1 MIGLIK
7 NKLAKYPN
15 VKAFLKSPWNW
26 FYAAYLTIKY
36 VDKWKKFPA
45 FVINGSVRLKISKIK
60 DATLEINDKL
70 VIEQWLFGDERI
82 VISLSHKSKCV
93 IQNEFVIGN
102 GVRIFVA
109 PDASLVIKGKEN
121 ESRSGITANSIIMV
135 YKSLEIGKDCII
147 AWDTFITD
155 CDWHGIEGKSS
166 IKETIIGDHVW
177 VGVGAKILKGSVI
190 NNNSIVTTLS
200 VVLAGSY
207 QESSLISGNPAKIV
221 KTNIAPWS
229 REMLPKHIS
238 FEVN

>member
-36 VDKWKKFPA
+36 VDKWEKFPC
-45 FVINGSVRLKISKIK
+45 FTIKGSCRIKISKLK
-60 DATLEINDKL
+60 GATLEIREKL
-70 VIEQWLFGDERI
+70 IFEQWLLGNERI
-82 VISLSHKSKCV
+82 VLSLSQKSNCV
-93 IQNEFVIGN
+93 IQNEFTIGN

-109 PDASLVIKGKEN
+109 PEGNLLIKGREN
-121 ESRSGITANSIIMV
+121 ESGSGITANSVVMV

-147 AWDTFITD
+147 AWDTFLTD
-155 CDWHGIEGKSS
+155 CDWHGIKGKYS

-177 VGVGAKILKGSVI
+177 IGVGAKILKGSII
-190 NNNSIVTTLS
+190 NSNSIVTTLS
-200 VVLAGSY
+200 VVLAGNY
-207 QESSLISGNPAKIV
+207 EKSSMISGSPAKIV

-229 REMLPKHIS
+229 REM
-238 FEVN
+238 